1 MPAAKT
7 RDQGKTSFVKEVLI
21 DNPLA
26 NTKAVN
32 DAWSE
37 AGMDGTISETLVN
50 KMRARMGLTGQTC
63 AASGAAKKGA
73 EASTKRPSTGK
84 KRGRKPSQ
92 EIGTN
97 SERKTT
103 HAATRSGK
111 QNDLLV
117 ELEAELDRLLFRVMN
132 LGELDEVESSLAEA
146 ADGCTMPSSQSIEP
160 FGFLS
165 ETLKRS
171 TPGKNPRR
179 FFS

>member
-50 KMRARMGLTGQTC
+50 KMRARMGLTGNLRGKRT
-63 AASGAAKKGA
+63 AKKGA

-132 LGELDEVESSLAEA
+132 LGELDEVESSLREA
-146 ADGCTMPSSQSIEP
+146 
-160 FGFLS
+160 
-165 ETLKRS
+165 
-171 TPGKNPRR
+171 RR
-179 FFS
+179 RLYHAFVTKH

>member
-32 DAWSE
+32 DAWSK

-50 KMRARMGLTGQTC
+50 KMRARMGLTGNLR
-63 AASGAAKKGA
+63 GKRAAKKGA

-84 KRGRKPSQ
+84 KRGRKPKQ

-97 SERKTT
+97 SERKTR
-103 HAATRSGK
+103 HAATGSGK

-132 LGELDEVESSLAEA
+132 LGELDEVESSLREA
-146 ADGCTMPSSQSIEP
+146 
-160 FGFLS
+160 
-165 ETLKRS
+165 
-171 TPGKNPRR
+171 RR
-179 FFS
+179 RLYHAFVTKH